1 MKRWAIAVCALVA
14 VLFVS
19 GAAPGAGNKSNK
31 LVLDMYRATV
41 SQSTYRDLRAKGVD
55 IANERVVSGKVR
67 LDLVLTPGQAEA
79 LAARGVGVTLI
90 RNKNGR
96 TVRQMA
102 AAQAVGGFEVWR
114 PYDGPDGLRA
124 YLYDIAQDN
133 PQITKLEVIGRTH
146 QDREIIAI
154 KMTQGARDE
163 VEGSRPAVL
172 YSATQHAREWIAP
185 EVARRDMEYFI
196 ARWRANDKQ
205 VRDMLKNRELWFILV
220 MNPDGYQYTF
230 ESSSTRLWRKNTRE
244 QNGVPGTQV
253 GDGVDPNRNYPA
265 HWDYDREG
273 SSSIESSDTY
283 RGPSAGSEP
292 ETQAI
297 IGLFNRIPF
306 RFQINYHSYGPWLLY
321 PQGWQIGT
329 PTADDPIFYALS
341 GNLDNPAIPDFYP
354 GLSSDVLYVTNGEMT
369 DYANATAGTIAWTP
383 ELEPGCDT
391 CGFVFPDN
399 ESLVQQEFEKQ
410 LPFALDVAESALD
423 PAHPVSHLGLTA
435 RPLLIKSD
443 DTYKAGLPTL
453 NFTFDYSHG
462 DPQEVRVDALR
473 SLGSVSVKYRING
486 GAIQTAPT
494 TELDPGEKYAAE
506 SNTYYHVLKGNVT
519 GTDVGDE
526 VEVWFEGGGA
536 TSDSFTYEAVNETSN
551 DTLVVAS
558 EDYTGASPV
567 QTAGPHYLSRYLDA
581 LEANGVTADFYDV
594 DTRGRKAADA
604 LGVLSHYRA
613 VIVEKG
619 DDIVTREPGWGGG
632 NASRIAQD
640 EVFELREFMNEGGRA
655 MYAGKN
661 AGLQYSQAQLY
672 DPTAAN
678 GRCGDQAVIYR
689 CLQLN
694 GTGDGVN
701 DVLQY
706 WLGSYLVNLNAGRGD
721 DGSIFDAFG
730 TDTPFDGVD
739 PWSFNGADSAQNQDT
754 ANSFIATS
762 GILPAGEYPQF
773 DSWVAAKYD
782 RPGGPFD
789 PHDGTKYA
797 YSQIADQS
805 FKRLTHTV
813 NVPAGGA
820 DMSFWVSY
828 NTEQDWDMVF
838 VEEHTV
844 GSDDD
849 WTTLQDMSGNDY
861 TTQETGESC
870 KPENGPGG
878 WRTIHPFMDHYQTIV
893 GDECDPEGTTGE
905 WWAASGSSGDWQ
917 NWQVDL
923 AGPDGRFLGEQVEV
937 SITYVSDWAT
947 QGLGVL
953 IDEIEISA
961 GGVAQPGT
969 TSFETGDDGWA
980 MPPAPAGSATN
991 ANTWTITDPAG
1002 FPEGAIIAGP
1012 DSLLWGFGL
1021 EGVTDE
1027 ARRDELMGR
1036 AIDYLLR

>member
-1 MKRWAIAVCALVA
+1 MKRWTLLGCALLA
-14 VLFVS
+14 VLVVS
-19 GAAPGAGNKSNK
+19 GAAPGAGGGNEVS
-31 LVLDMYRATV
+31 LDMYRATV
-41 SQSTYRDLRAKGVD
+41 SQVAYRDLRAKGLD
-55 IANERVVSGKVR
+55 IADARSVTGGIR
-67 LDLVLTPGQAEA
+67 LDLVLTRGQATA
-79 LAARGVGVTLI
+79 LAAEGINATLI
-90 RNKNGR
+90 RNKQGQ

-102 AAQAVGGFEVWR
+102 AAQAEGGYNVWR
-114 PYDGPDGLRA
+114 PYDGPNGIRA
-124 YLYDIAQDN
+124 YLYKIAHDN
-133 PQITKLEVIGRTH
+133 PQLTKLEVIGHTH
-146 QDREIIAI
+146 QGREILAL

-163 VEGSRPAVL
+163 VDGSRPAVL
-172 YSATQHAREWIAP
+172 YSALQHAREWIAV
-185 EVARRDMEYFI
+185 EVDRRDLDYFI
-196 ARWRANDKQ
+196 AKWRANDTQ
-205 VRDMLKNRELWFILV
+205 VKNMLKSRELWFVPV

-230 ESSSTRLWRKNTRE
+230 ESAGTRLWRKNARE
-244 QNGVPGTQV
+244 QNGVPGIQV
-253 GDGVDPNRNYPA
+253 GDGVDPNRNYPS

-297 IGLFNRIPF
+297 VGLFARVPF
-306 RFQINYHSYGPWLLY
+306 KFQVNYHSFGPWLLY

-341 GNLDNPAIPDFYP
+341 GNRDNPAIPDFVP

-369 DYANATAGTIAWTP
+369 DYANATRGTIAWTP
-383 ELEPGCDT
+383 ELEPGCPT

-399 ESLVQQEFEKQ
+399 EALVQQEFQKQ
-410 LPFALDVAESALD
+410 LPFVLDVAKSALD
-423 PAHPVSHLGLTA
+423 PAHPVSHLGLAT
-435 RPLLIKSD
+435 RPLVVKSD
-443 DTYKAGLPTL
+443 DTYKAGLPTS
-453 NFTFDYSHG
+453 NFTFDYSYG

-473 SLGSVSVKYRING
+473 SLGAVSAKYRING
-486 GAIQTAPT
+486 GPVQTAST
-494 TELDPGEKYAAE
+494 SEWGGGAKYTAQ
-506 SNTYYHVLKGNVT
+506 SNAYYHVMRGLVT
-519 GTDVGDE
+519 GTEVGDH

-536 TSDSFTYEAVNETSN
+536 TSDSFTYQAVTETN
-551 DTLVVAS
+551 HDTLVVAS

-567 QTAGPHYLSRYLDA
+567 QAGTGPHYLSYYLDTLA
-581 LEANGVTADFYDV
+581 ANGVEADVYDV
-594 DTRGRKAADA
+594 DARGRKAADA
-604 LGVLSHYRA
+604 LGVLSHYKA
-613 VIVEKG
+613 VIVYKG
-619 DDIVTREPGWGGG
+619 DDIVTRESGWGGG

-678 GRCGDQAVIYR
+678 GRCGDPTVGYR

-694 GTGDGVN
+694 GTGDGMN

-706 WLGSYLVNLNAGRGD
+706 WFGSYLVNLNAGRAD
-721 DGSIFDAFG
+721 DGGIFDAFG
-730 TDTPFDGVD
+730 TDTPFDGVAT
-739 PWSFNGADSAQNQDT
+739 WSFNGDDSAQNHNT

-762 GILPAGEYPQF
+762 GILPAAEYPQF
-773 DSWVAAKYD
+773 ESWVAAKYD

-789 PHDGTKYA
+789 PHTGTHYV

-813 NVPAGGA
+813 TVPASGA

-844 GSDDD
+844 GQDD
-849 WTTLQDMSGNDY
+849 WTTLQDMSGNGY
-861 TTQETGESC
+861 TTQSTGESC

-893 GDECDPEGTTGE
+893 GADCEPQGTTGE
-905 WWAASGSSGDWQ
+905 WWAANGNSGDWQ

-923 AGPDGRFLGEQVEV
+923 AGPDGRFLGHQVEV

-947 QGLGVL
+947 QGLGVFVDD
-953 IDEIEISA
+953 IDVSTGE
-961 GGVAQPGT
+961 GT
-969 TSFETGDDGWA
+969 TSFESGSDGWE
-980 MPPAPAGSATN
+980 MPAAPAGSATN
-991 ANTWTITDPAG
+991 ANTWEITTAGG

-1012 DSLLWGFGL
+1012 NSLLWGFGL
-1021 EGVTDE
+1021 EGVTD
-1027 ARRDELMGR
+1027 ADRREELMGR
-1036 AIDYLLR
+1036 AIDYLRR

>member
-1 MKRWAIAVCALVA
+1 MVASSVREGIDA
-14 VLFVS
+14 VLI
-19 GAAPGAGNKSNK
+19 
-31 LVLDMYRATV
+31 D
-41 SQSTYRDLRAKGVD
+41 
-55 IANERVVSGKVR
+55 
-67 LDLVLTPGQAEA
+67 
-79 LAARGVGVTLI
+79 
-90 RNKNGR
+90 
-96 TVRQMA
+96 
-102 AAQAVGGFEVWR
+102 
-114 PYDGPDGLRA
+114 
-124 YLYDIAQDN
+124 
-133 PQITKLEVIGRTH
+133 
-146 QDREIIAI
+146 
-154 KMTQGARDE
+154 
-163 VEGSRPAVL
+163 
-172 YSATQHAREWIAP
+172 
-185 EVARRDMEYFI
+185 
-196 ARWRANDKQ
+196 
-205 VRDMLKNRELWFILV
+205 
-220 MNPDGYQYTF
+220 
-230 ESSSTRLWRKNTRE
+230 
-244 QNGVPGTQV
+244 
-253 GDGVDPNRNYPA
+253 
-265 HWDYDREG
+265 
-273 SSSIESSDTY
+273 
-283 RGPSAGSEP
+283 
-292 ETQAI
+292 
-297 IGLFNRIPF
+297 
-306 RFQINYHSYGPWLLY
+306 
-321 PQGWQIGT
+321 
-329 PTADDPIFYALS
+329 
-341 GNLDNPAIPDFYP
+341 
-354 GLSSDVLYVTNGEMT
+354 
-369 DYANATAGTIAWTP
+369 
-383 ELEPGCDT
+383 
-391 CGFVFPDN
+391 
-399 ESLVQQEFEKQ
+399 
-410 LPFALDVAESALD
+410 
-423 PAHPVSHLGLTA
+423 
-435 RPLLIKSD
+435 
-443 DTYKAGLPTL
+443 
-453 NFTFDYSHG
+453 G
-462 DPQEVRVDALR
+462 DPLRDA
-473 SLGSVSVKYRING
+473 
-486 GAIQTAPT
+486 
-494 TELDPGEKYAAE
+494 
-506 SNTYYHVLKGNVT
+506 
-519 GTDVGDE
+519 
-526 VEVWFEGGGA
+526 
-536 TSDSFTYEAVNETSN
+536 
-551 DTLVVAS
+551 
-558 EDYTGASPV
+558 
-567 QTAGPHYLSRYLDA
+567 
-581 LEANGVTADFYDV
+581 
-594 DTRGRKAADA
+594 
-604 LGVLSHYRA
+604 
-613 VIVEKG
+613 
-619 DDIVTREPGWGGG
+619 
-632 NASRIAQD
+632 
-640 EVFELREFMNEGGRA
+640 EF
-655 MYAGKN
+655 
-661 AGLQYSQAQLY
+661 L
-672 DPTAAN
+672 T
-678 GRCGDQAVIYR
+678 
-689 CLQLN
+689 
-694 GTGDGVN
+694 DGVN
-701 DVLQY
+701 GVLQY

-947 QGLGVL
+947 QGLGVF

>member
-1 MKRWAIAVCALVA
+1 MKRWTIMAFALLA
-14 VLFVS
+14 VLVVS

-41 SQSTYRDLRAKGVD
+41 SQDTYRDLRAKGVD
-55 IANERVVSGKVR
+55 IANQRAVGDNVQ
-67 LDLVLTPGQAEA
+67 LDLVLTPGQAKS
-79 LAARGVGVTLI
+79 LAARGVKAELI
-90 RNKNGR
+90 RNKKGQ

-102 AAQAVGGFEVWR
+102 AAQAVGGFTVWR

-124 YLYDIAQDN
+124 YLYKIAHDN
-133 PQITKLEVIGRTH
+133 PQLTKLEVIGHTD
-146 QDREIIAI
+146 QGREILAL

-163 VEGSRPAVL
+163 VDGSRPAVL

-185 EVARRDMEYFI
+185 EVARRDMAYFI
-196 ARWRANDKQ
+196 AQWRANSKPIKN
-205 VRDMLKNRELWFILV
+205 MLKDRELWFVLV

-230 ESSSTRLWRKNTRE
+230 QSPDTRLWRKNTRE

-253 GDGVDPNRNYPA
+253 GDGVDPNRNYPS

-297 IGLFNRIPF
+297 MGLFDRVPF
-306 RFQINYHSYGPWLLY
+306 KFQVNYHSFGPWLLY

-369 DYANATAGTIAWTP
+369 DYANATRGTIAWTP
-383 ELEPGCDT
+383 ELEPGCAT

-399 ESLVQQEFEKQ
+399 EALVQQEFQKQ
-410 LPFALDVAESALD
+410 LPFVIDVAKSALD
-423 PAHPVSHLGLTA
+423 PAHPVSHLGLSA

-443 DTYKAGLPTL
+443 DTYKAGLPTS
-453 NFTFDYSHG
+453 NFTFDYSYG

-473 SLGSVSVKYRING
+473 SLGPVFVKYRING
-486 GAIQTAPT
+486 GPVQTAPT
-494 TELDPGEKYAAE
+494 VQFTGGSKFAAQ
-506 SNTYYHVLKGNVT
+506 SAKYYHVMRGWVT
-519 GTDVGDE
+519 GTSVRDQ

-567 QTAGPHYLSRYLDA
+567 QAGPGPHFLSYYVNA
-581 LEANGVTADFYDV
+581 LAANGVTADVYDV
-594 DTRGRKAADA
+594 DERGRKAADA
-604 LGVLSHYRA
+604 LGVLSHYKA

-619 DDIVTREPGWGGG
+619 NDTVTREPGWPPG

-640 EVFELREFMNEGGRA
+640 EMFELREFMNEGGRA

-661 AGLQYSQAQLY
+661 AGLQYIQAQFY

-678 GRCGDQAVIYR
+678 GLCADDAVAYR

-701 DVLQY
+701 DVVQY
-706 WLGSYLVNLNAGRGD
+706 WFGSYLVNLNAGRAD
-721 DGSIFDAFG
+721 DASIFDAHG
-730 TDTPFDGVD
+730 TDTPFSGVAT
-739 PWSFNGADSAQNQDT
+739 WSFNGADSAANQTT

-762 GILPAGEYPQF
+762 GILPASEYPQF
-773 DSWVAAKYD
+773 DSWVAAKYN
-782 RPGGPFD
+782 RPSGPFD
-789 PHDGTKYA
+789 PHSGGKYA

-820 DMSFWVSY
+820 DMSAWLSY
-828 NTEQDWDMVF
+828 NTEADWDMVF
-838 VEEHTV
+838 IEEHTL
-844 GSDDD
+844 DQDD
-849 WTTLQDMSGNDY
+849 WTTLEDMNDHA
-861 TTQETGESC
+861 TQSTGESC

-893 GDECDPEGTTGE
+893 GGDCVPQGTTGD
-905 WWAASGSSGDWQ
+905 WWASNGSSGGWQ
-917 NWQVDL
+917 QWHVDL
-923 AGPDGRFLGEQVEV
+923 GGPDGQFLGHQVEV

-947 QGLGVL
+947 QGLGVFTDD
-953 IDEIEISA
+953 IVVSTGEGS
-961 GGVAQPGT
+961 
-969 TSFETGDDGWA
+969 TSFEAGNDGWQ

-991 ANTWTITDPAG
+991 ANTWVITDPAG
-1002 FPEGAIIAGP
+1002 FPEGAIIAGQ

-1021 EGVTDE
+1021 EGVTDA
-1027 ARRDELMGR
+1027 ARRNELMGR
-1036 AIDYLLR
+1036 AIDYLRRP